1 MKSGAL
7 LNTYC
12 VWAVTSHGARLSA
25 TVRAGLGCSD
35 IYLPD
40 RLVETV
46 PKAIGFA
53 KLKETIVSLFSR
65 YKGHIFI
72 MSTGIVVRIIA
83 PLLVRKTK
91 DPAVV
96 VMDEKGRHVISLVSG
111 HLGGAN
117 ELAEKIAKIVRGTP
131 VITTATDTHGLAG
144 FDLLAHAKGL
154 TIENPDA
161 IKTVNMALLNGEK
174 ICLIDPYNY
183 FAEFSSENGLVP
195 VSMTDQA
202 TNSNAGIYIGDEVID
217 TPLHFLNLRP
227 PLLVAG
233 IGCNRGTKASEIR
246 DFLDEVFMRFK
257 FSLKS
262 LWKLASIDIKQDEDG
277 LLELSRD
284 LNIPIEFFSS
294 KDLEKVTGLITPS
307 EMVKK
312 YVGVKGVCEAA
323 AMLAAN
329 TNNLLVPK
337 QKTRNVTI
345 AVARASSVSSA

>member
-1 MKSGAL
+1 MKSGDL
-7 LNTYC
+7 LNTYGM
-12 VWAVTSHGARLSA
+12 WAITSHGARLAA
-25 TVRAGLGCSD
+25 TVRAGLEYSD

-40 RLVETV
+40 RLVESV
-46 PKAIGFA
+46 PGAIGFA
-53 KLKETIVSLFSR
+53 RLTESIVPLFSR

-72 MSTGIVVRIIA
+72 MSTGIVVRLIA
-83 PLLVRKTK
+83 PLLIHKTR

-96 VMDEKGRHVISLVSG
+96 VMDEKGQHVISLLSG

-117 ELAEKIAKIVRGTP
+117 ELAKRIAKIVGGTP
-131 VITTATDTHGLAG
+131 VITTATDTHGLDS
-144 FDLLAHAKGL
+144 FDLLAHEKGL
-154 TIENPDA
+154 IIENPDT

-183 FAEFSSENGLVP
+183 FAELSSENGLVP

-202 TNSNAGIYIGDEVID
+202 TNTDAGIYIGDEVID
-217 TPLHFLNLRP
+217 TLSHFLNLRP

-246 DFLDEVFMRFK
+246 DFLDEVFKRFK

-262 LWKLASIDIKQDEDG
+262 LWKLASIDVKHDEEG
-277 LLELSRD
+277 LLKLSRD

-294 KDLEKVTGLITPS
+294 KDLEKVTGLLTDS
-307 EMVKK
+307 EIVKK
-312 YVGVKGVCEAA
+312 YVGVKSVCEAA

-329 TNNLLVPK
+329 TNNLSVPK
-337 QKTRNVTI
+337 QKTQNVTI
-345 AVARASSVSSA
+345 AVARASSISSA